1 MRKLTVK
8 IWLTIAAF
16 FLSATVSVADCSSN
30 ANQCTPKQLCSAAT
44 STEGGVKVWSKSSYY
59 SKHVSKAKQVGIN
72 CGVVEIVASCDN
84 DPELCSVD
92 DLCKQSVQKSGGK
105 TGWKTSSRAAGYIA
119 LAKEFGLKCGVT
131 EPLELSQ
138 KICLED
144 VTACSKAQL
153 CAQERFY
160 SNGQYY
166 QKDKTTRLKHLTEAK
181 RRDLTCGVTETVA
194 SGKKKTCDEDVEACS
209 ASVLCINARSYDLG
223 TYSWESDSRFKK
235 FVFEAKRRGLSCGVT
250 ETVAKKK
257 TCYEDV
263 RVCTEAQL
271 CPIASSFKNGQITW
285 ETRSFYL
292 KHVTEAKRRG
302 LTCGVTETVASGKH
316 CFKNATVCNQKELC
330 QKATY
335 KKNGK
340 KRIWDNRIEEYN
352 RHIAEAKRRGLSCG
366 VTEKRCSD
374 DMSYCSQSHV
384 CRAATKVVNGKK
396 VWDWNW
402 STSGKRNF
410 AGEAKHRGLTCGVT
424 GGSSP
429 TIASN
434 TSSYTNTTILKN
446 AFRGESVLKRKQLQY
461 ALKKLNYYTSS
472 IDALYGPGTE
482 RALTGYANAKGLN
495 GRSPNSIFS
504 SVLSQVSVPSSF
516 AVARRSTSSSSS
528 SSSSSSGLT
537 AIVSSPSV
545 PANQAIAICQP
556 IASAAASDASNSYQA
571 PQPRRSYSANCSSN
585 FNGYNCRVK
594 DSTISGGFAGGLA
607 NGLSRGLVGRSA
619 GKRTYQSCLASYGWR
634 K

>member
-166 QKDKTTRLKHLTEAK
+166 QKNKTTRLKHLTEAK
-181 RRDLTCGVTETVA
+181 RRDLTCGVNETVSKKNTCSENTAKCVRYLCNRSTYYKSGVKVWNLKSKYSTEAKRRGLTCGVTETVAKKKTCSQDVKVCNSTQLCRSATVISGGKNAWNENYFKKHVTEAKRRGLDCGVQDSRTLAKNTSNVNLCKLATYFNFQGKRIWNRSSQHAIAEAKRRGLTCGVGTKITIASSSA

-235 FVFEAKRRGLSCGVT
+235 FVFEAKRRGLSCGVG
-250 ETVAKKK
+250 
-257 TCYEDV
+257 
-263 RVCTEAQL
+263 
-271 CPIASSFKNGQITW
+271 N
-285 ETRSFYL
+285 
-292 KHVTEAKRRG
+292 
-302 LTCGVTETVASGKH
+302 SG
-316 CFKNATVCNQKELC
+316 T
-330 QKATY
+330 T
-335 KKNGK
+335 
-340 KRIWDNRIEEYN
+340 
-352 RHIAEAKRRGLSCG
+352 
-366 VTEKRCSD
+366 T
-374 DMSYCSQSHV
+374 
-384 CRAATKVVNGKK
+384 
-396 VWDWNW
+396 
-402 STSGKRNF
+402 
-410 AGEAKHRGLTCGVT
+410 
-424 GGSSP
+424 
-429 TIASN
+429 ASN

-446 AFRGESVLKRKQLQY
+446 AFRGESVLRRKQIQY

-482 RALTGYANAKGLN
+482 RALTGYANAKVLN

-516 AVARRSTSSSSS
+516 AVAKRSNNSSSS
-528 SSSSSSGLT
+528 SSSSSSGG
-537 AIVSSPSV
+537 S
-545 PANQAIAICQP
+545 
-556 IASAAASDASNSYQA
+556 
-571 PQPRRSYSANCSSN
+571 
-585 FNGYNCRVK
+585 
-594 DSTISGGFAGGLA
+594 
-607 NGLSRGLVGRSA
+607 SA
-619 GKRTYQSCLASYGWR
+619 GRTLLQGLFVAGACSLTSNPGACLDGATG
-634 K
+634 